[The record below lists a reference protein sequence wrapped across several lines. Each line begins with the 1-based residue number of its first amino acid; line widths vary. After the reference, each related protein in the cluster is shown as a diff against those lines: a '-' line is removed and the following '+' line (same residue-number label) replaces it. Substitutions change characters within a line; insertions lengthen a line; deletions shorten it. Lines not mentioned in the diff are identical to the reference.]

1 MAARVAE
8 KLGYTNIKVF
18 HAGAPAWQKEGNPLL
33 TTYGFVSKRLDN
45 VVLIDTRG
53 PEAAEKGHIEGAFA
67 IALDKL
73 IKEKD
78 QFPLDTKVPI
88 ILYGQNTALA
98 EISPVME
105 ELSLWIDHKLFVLED
120 GYAGWMKRS
129 GPIQSGKIRTK
140 IVYLP
145 KPGPGEIVGDE
156 FMNIVN
162 SEPEDKIVL
171 DVRSAAETA
180 DGKIEWAINIPLDD
194 LQSRLGD
201 LPKDKEIIIHCGS
214 GMRAQ
219 MAYNVLQNAGYQ
231 SRFLNDKIAFIE
243 KKPICCFKE

>member
-1 MAARVAE
+1 MAARMAE
-8 KLGYTNIKVF
+8 KMGYTNIKVF
-18 HAGAPAWQKEGNPLL
+18 HAGAPVWQKEGNPLL
-33 TTYGFVSKRLDN
+33 TSYGFVSKRLEN

-53 PEAAEKGHIEGAFA
+53 NDAAKKGHIEGAFS
-67 IALDKL
+67 IPLDKL
-73 IKEKD
+73 VQEKD

-88 ILYGQNTALA
+88 ILYGQDTALT

-105 ELSLWIDHKLFVLED
+105 ELALWVDHELFILEG
-120 GYAGWMKRS
+120 GYSAWINKG
-129 GPIQSGKIRTK
+129 GPVQSEKIRTK

-162 SEPEDKIVL
+162 SEPENKVIL

-180 DGKIEWAINIPLDD
+180 EGKIGWALTIPLDD
-194 LQSRLGD
+194 LQSRLSD

-231 SRFLNDKIAFIE
+231 SRFLADKVAFIE
-243 KKPICCFKE
+243 DQPICCFKE

>member
-1 MAARVAE
+1 MAARLAE
-8 KLGYTNIKVF
+8 TMGYTNIKVF
-18 HAGAPAWQKEGNPLL
+18 HAGTPVWQKEGYPLL
-33 TTYGFVSKRLDN
+33 TTYGFVSKRLEN

-53 PEAAEKGHIEGAFA
+53 PEAAKKGHIEGAFT
-67 IALDKL
+67 IPLDQL
-73 IKEKD
+73 AQEKD

-88 ILYGQNTALA
+88 ILYGQNTELS

-105 ELSLWIDHKLFVLED
+105 ELALWIDHKLFVLD
-120 GYAGWMKRS
+120 GGYKGWVEKG
-129 GPIQSGKIRTK
+129 GPVQSEKIRTK

-162 SEPEDKIVL
+162 SEPENKIIL
-171 DVRSAAETA
+171 DVRSAEEAAE
-180 DGKIEWAINIPLDD
+180 GKIGWALTIPLDD
-194 LQSRLGD
+194 LQSRLSD

-219 MAYNVLQNAGYQ
+219 MAFNVLQNAGYQ
-231 SRFLNDKIAFIE
+231 SRFLADKVAFIE
-243 KKPICCFKE
+243 EKPICCFKE

>member
-1 MAARVAE
+1 MAARMAE
-8 KLGYTNIKVF
+8 KMGYTNIKVF
-18 HAGAPAWQKEGNPLL
+18 HAGAPVWQAEGNPLL
-33 TTYGFVSKRLDN
+33 ASYGFVSKRLEN

-53 PEAAEKGHIEGAFA
+53 DAAAMKGHIEGAFA
-67 IALDKL
+67 IPLGKL
-73 IKEKD
+73 AQEKD
-78 QFPLDTKVPI
+78 QFPLDTNVPI
-88 ILYGQNTALA
+88 ILYGQDTALS

-105 ELSLWIDHKLFVLED
+105 ELALWLDHKLFILEG
-120 GYAGWMKRS
+120 GYSGWVKKG
-129 GPIQSGKIRTK
+129 GPVQSEKIRTK

-162 SEPEDKIVL
+162 SEPENKIIL
-171 DVRSAAETA
+171 DVRSAAETGE
-180 DGKIEWAINIPLDD
+180 GKIGWALTIPLDD

-231 SRFLNDKIAFIE
+231 SRFLADKVAFIE
-243 KKPICCFKE
+243 DQPICCFKE